1 MTLSPLFAA
10 AMVNLYRRHARPE
23 KAEAVESAWTKRA
36 AFAIARAY
44 YPEGVR
50 W

>member
-1 MTLSPLFAA
+1 VSISPLFAA
-10 AMVNLYRRHARPE
+10 AMANLYRRHRRME
-23 KAEAVESAWTKRA
+23 KAEAVEQAWTKRA